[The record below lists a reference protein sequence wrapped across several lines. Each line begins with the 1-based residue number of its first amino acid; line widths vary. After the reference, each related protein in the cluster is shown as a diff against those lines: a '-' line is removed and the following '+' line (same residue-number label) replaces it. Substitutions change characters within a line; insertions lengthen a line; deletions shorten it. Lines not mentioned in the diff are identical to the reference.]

1 MKAKGYKED
10 LLHMKDKLRL
20 ERQAIAEADRALTV
34 SNEELESALDSK
46 RNVLGIV
53 WMALQQKV
61 KYLRQ
66 EVDHRENKPIVD
78 LQTSVSQKCRRF
90 RLSTRSYF
98 MKNTRKHTI
107 LDTSL
112 VTPGGIMLIIGYYQ
126 MVPLPQSPHWI
137 SRFLPQPRA

>member
-34 SNEELESALDSK
+34 SNEELESALDSE

-66 EVDHRENKPIVD
+66 EVDHRENKPTVD
-78 LQTSVSQKCRRF
+78 L
-90 RLSTRSYF
+90 
-98 MKNTRKHTI
+98 
-107 LDTSL
+107 
-112 VTPGGIMLIIGYYQ
+112 
-126 MVPLPQSPHWI
+126 
-137 SRFLPQPRA
+137 